1 MLLKK
6 EVSEIFENELFHQF
20 ATVSKDG
27 VPNICNVGAKYIRE
41 DGKIIVI
48 DNYMRKTLS
57 NVLENPEVSILVR
70 RGKESYQIKGTA
82 VYVSEG
88 KEYED
93 AHQWMKSVN
102 DRYPAKG
109 AIVVTVHS
117 VYNSMSGS
125 TAGDRFED

>member
-6 EVSEIFENELFHQF
+6 EVSEIFENEMYHQF
-20 ATVSKDG
+20 AKVSKDG

-57 NVLENPEVSILVR
+57 NVLENPEVSLLIR

-82 VYVSEG
+82 VYVSVG
-88 KEYED
+88 KEHEY
-93 AHQWMKSVN
+93 AQKWMKSVN
-102 DRYPAKG
+102 EKYPVKG
-109 AIVVTVHS
+109 AIIVTVKS
-117 VYNSMSGS
+117 VYNSMSES
-125 TAGDRFED
+125 TAGDKFEE